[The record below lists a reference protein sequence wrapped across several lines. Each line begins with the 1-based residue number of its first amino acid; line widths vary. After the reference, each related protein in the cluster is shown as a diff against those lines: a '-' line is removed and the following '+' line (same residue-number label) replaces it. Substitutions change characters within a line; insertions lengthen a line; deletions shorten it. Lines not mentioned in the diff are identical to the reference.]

1 MYITHHYHK
10 MIIDDYINYSNEYKE
25 KYGNRC
31 IVLMQVGSFYELY
44 AITSDIEDN
53 FIYNIADLCNIQIS
67 RKNKTIQEVSIS
79 NPLMAGFPLYTLS
92 KYTTILL
99 NNNYTI
105 VLVEQTTE
113 PPNPERKVTEIL
125 SPGMNLSITTKTSN
139 YMMVLYYEYIN
150 TYLVIG
156 IAGIDLSTGKT
167 FIYEAGS
174 TKSDP
179 EFANDEAFRFINS
192 YNPTELIILADNSS
206 PLTDA
211 AKEYILKNL
220 NINNILVHYKW
231 DNYEYIDI
239 MKKLVYQ
246 KGILEKSFF
255 SKKSLLS
262 IIEVLNLEK
271 YSMARIALC
280 CLLQFA
286 YEHNADIIKDL
297 YEPEVLDN
305 IKYLIIEYNSA
316 VQLNILGLYN
326 GDKPLIDI
334 LNRCSTAFG
343 SRSFKERLLM
353 PIINPDEINKRYDDT
368 EALLK
373 DQMFRNVNKKLNNI
387 IDLERIKR
395 KMVTNKITPCDWCNF
410 KIALD
415 SSIDIIEL
423 LSKDI
428 NNSEISIDDI
438 NNAIKGFIEILDL
451 EEAAKYNT
459 IDKNIGNFFI
469 EGIYYDIDNY
479 IREYNSS
486 YEKLQSINNTITS
499 LGINDT
505 TNSKIENNDREGY
518 YITITKKRFEH
529 AMKIDKTYMSQF
541 DKKTLATSTTY
552 KLTSKE
558 INKESDNIIR
568 CNNVLYSIVLK
579 YYTPFVSNYI
589 NTHGKTIDNLIRYLT
604 RVDIASCNARNAF
617 EYCYY
622 RPSIKQISNDDDTSY
637 IKASNIR
644 HPIIER
650 INTNIKYVGND
661 VFLNKDGYLLYG
673 INASGKSSFMKT
685 IGLNII
691 MAQAGMFVASKKFEY
706 MPYHNIFTRISG
718 MDNIYKGMSSFTVE
732 MTELRNI
739 LQRCNKYSIVLG
751 DEICCG
757 TESISAIAIVASA
770 LDVLIKNNTSFIF
783 ATHLHELTD
792 MKIIKEHITTSKI
805 NVRHMHISID
815 DNNNI
820 VYERKIQDGQ
830 GSQIYGIEVCKTLDM
845 PYDFMKIAESTRKE
859 VQGLN
864 NIIINLQRSRYNADV
879 IMDKCSVHGC
889 TNDAI
894 DTHHINYQV
903 NANTEGYFEDFHKN
917 NKHNLAPLCKEC
929 HDKEHKGIISIKGYV
944 DTSKGV
950 KLKINK

>member
-1 MYITHHYHK
+1 
-10 MIIDDYINYSNEYKE
+10 MIIDDYINYSKEYKE

-44 AITSDIEDN
+44 SITSDIEDN

-67 RKNKTIQEVSIS
+67 RKNKTISEVSIS
-79 NPLMAGFPLYTLS
+79 NPLMAGFPLYTLA

-125 SPGMNLSITTKTSN
+125 SPGMNTSITTKTSN

-179 EFANDEAFRFINS
+179 EFANDEAFRFVNS
-192 YNPTELIILADNSS
+192 YNPSELIVLSDNTS
-206 PLTDA
+206 PLSDSS
-211 AKEYILKNL
+211 KEYILKNL
-220 NINNILVHYKW
+220 NVNNILVHYKW

-286 YEHNADIIKDL
+286 YEHNADIIKEL
-297 YEPEVLDN
+297 YEPEILDN

-334 LNRCSTAFG
+334 LNRCATSFG
-343 SRSFKERLLM
+343 SRAFKERLLM
-353 PIINPDEINKRYDDT
+353 PIIDKNEINKRYDDT

-373 DQMFRNVNKKLNNI
+373 DNLFREVNKKLNNI

-395 KMVTNKITPCDWCNF
+395 KMITNKLSPCDWCNF
-410 KIALD
+410 KISLD
-415 SSIDIIEL
+415 SAIDIINII
-423 LSKDI
+423 SSDDI
-428 NNSEISIDDI
+428 NNNLISTDDI
-438 NNAIKGFIEILDL
+438 NNAITGFIEILDL
-451 EEAAKYNT
+451 EEAAKYNLT
-459 IDKNIGNFFI
+459 DKNSIGNFFI
-469 EGIYYDIDNY
+469 EGIYEDVDCITRD
-479 IREYNSS
+479 YNTS
-486 YEKLQSINNTITS
+486 YEKLQNINNTITS
-499 LGINDT
+499 FGNNDT
-505 TNSKIENNDREGY
+505 TISKIENNDREGY
-518 YITITKKRFEH
+518 YITITKKRFEN
-529 AMKIDKTYMSQF
+529 AMKINKTYMSQF
-541 DKKTLATSTTY
+541 DKKALATSTIY
-552 KLTSKE
+552 KLTNKE

-568 CNNVLYSIVLK
+568 CNNKISSIVLK
-579 YYTPFVSNYI
+579 YYHEFVSNYI
-589 NTHGKTIDNLIRYLT
+589 NTYGITIDILIKYLT
-604 RVDIASCNARNAF
+604 KVDIASCNAKNAY

-622 RPSIKQISNDDDTSY
+622 RPNIKQLSKDDDTSY
-637 IKASNIR
+637 IKATNIR

-650 INTNIKYVGND
+650 INTKIKYVGND
-661 VFLNKDGYLLYG
+661 VLLNKDGYLLYG
-673 INASGKSSFMKT
+673 INASGKSCFMKT

-691 MAQAGMFVASKKFEY
+691 MAQAGMFVASKDFEY

-770 LDVLIKNNTSFIF
+770 IDILIKNNSTFIF

-792 MKIIKEHITTSKI
+792 MKLIKEHIKSSKI
-805 NVRHMHISID
+805 NVKHMHISID
-815 DNNNI
+815 ENNNI
-820 VYERKIQDGQ
+820 IYERKIQDGQ
-830 GSQIYGIEVCKTLDM
+830 GSQVYGLEVCKSLNM
-845 PYDFMKIAESTRKE
+845 PYDFMKIAENTRKE

-864 NIIINLQRSRYNADV
+864 NMIINLQRSRYNADV
-879 IMDKCSVHGC
+879 IIDKCSIQGC
-889 TNDAI
+889 SNDAV

-903 NANTEGYFEDFHKN
+903 NANSEGYFEDFHKN

-929 HDKEHKGIISIKGYV
+929 HDKEHRGVISIKGYI
-944 DTSKGV
+944 DTSNGI
-950 KLKINK
+950 KLKINKNK